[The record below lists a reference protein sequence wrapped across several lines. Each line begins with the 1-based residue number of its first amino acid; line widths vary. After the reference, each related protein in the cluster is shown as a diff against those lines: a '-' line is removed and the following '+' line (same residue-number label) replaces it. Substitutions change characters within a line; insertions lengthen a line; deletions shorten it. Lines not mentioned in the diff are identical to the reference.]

1 MKDNIKICTWNL
13 CLGARCKLPL
23 IKELLLENS
32 IDVLCLQEVEINK
45 QDDMNIYNIENFS
58 VEFEGVTDG
67 FKIRTLIYVSNRL
80 QYRRM
85 TELEK
90 DNSHIVAL
98 KLIKQGIILASL
110 YRTYQLTTHHS
121 HLSAFEEQILVLKN
135 ICDQNLKTIIMGDFN
150 LDQMRRNDR
159 SYHHSRLYEVWKNF
173 ETEHT
178 LLQLVTFTTWARA
191 ERGVLKTSLLD
202 HIYANNKSIIDTI
215 EELAAVVSDHSP
227 VLATLTSNE

>member
-90 DNSHIVAL
+90 DNSNIVAL
-98 KLIKQGIILASL
+98 KLINEGLFWHH
-110 YRTYQLTTHHS
+110 YTELTNLPPIKATS
-121 HLSAFEEQILVLKN
+121 RPLK
-135 ICDQNLKTIIMGDFN
+135 IRYPF
-150 LDQMRRNDR
+150 
-159 SYHHSRLYEVWKNF
+159 
-173 ETEHT
+173 
-178 LLQLVTFTTWARA
+178 
-191 ERGVLKTSLLD
+191 
-202 HIYANNKSIIDTI
+202 
-215 EELAAVVSDHSP
+215 
-227 VLATLTSNE
+227 